1 MIRRTLMGLLLSIS
15 VGGALAAC
23 NSTPAATSTLAPV
36 PTSAPAS
43 APSSEMPSEAASSAP
58 SVEPSTSP

>member
-1 MIRRTLMGLLLSIS
+1 MIRRTLMGLFLTIV

-23 NSTPAATSTLAPV
+23 NSNPAATSTPV
-36 PTSAPAS
+36 PTTAPTSAPAS
-43 APSSEMPSEAASSAP
+43 ETPSEAPSSAP